1 VAANF
6 RIQGSSNTTEQE
18 GGGVVIPVQEFAV
31 LTIPS
36 NIYFQFRRP
45 ISQLQKLNAADRL
58 DLIDSVASQLA
69 GRIEDVADEDNV
81 LTLSY
86 SQPANAAGQL
96 LDVMTIYVASDSGNS
111 QGTVQVPLANIGPG
125 DYTTSRVHAE
135 VTALNAAEAL

>member
-1 VAANF
+1 MADNYT
-6 RIQGSSNTTEQE
+6 IQGSANTTEQE

-31 LTIPS
+31 LTKPS

-45 ISQLQKLNAADRL
+45 IAQLQKLDAGDRKAL
-58 DLIDSVASQLA
+58 VASVADQLA
-69 GRIEDVADEDNV
+69 TRIEDVAAEDNV

-111 QGTVQVPLANIGPG
+111 QGTVQVPLANVGPG
-125 DYTTSRVHAE
+125 DYTSSRVNAE
-135 VTALNAAEAL
+135 VAALNAAESL